1 MPSEIR
7 VQPATGAAELRQISN
22 VVSAVSPEARM
33 DVEDLEHWMA
43 SNADAV
49 LLLAHMGET
58 AAGAATASRSGRP
71 EFQFTMVRVVPAQR
85 RRGVGSALLA
95 AARRHAIE
103 LGLPQ
108 LWSRVDASDRGSL
121 EFAWLRGLAETSR
134 ELSSVI
140 DLAAGGE
147 PFPAP
152 AGVMVV
158 SLADRPDLIQG
169 AYDAERECLPDV
181 PVPTPMEAT
190 SFDVW
195 HEQTLGGPGALPAGS
210 MVALAGDEVIGFA
223 GLRGDAA
230 NSGTAEHLLTCV
242 RPPWRGL
249 GVAEAMKSAQI
260 AWARSAGLTR
270 LATSNDSPN
279 AAMLAVNRRL
289 GYRVVA
295 ESVIVEG
302 AADVGATRTA

>member
-7 VQPATGAAELRQISN
+7 VQPATGAAALRQ
-22 VVSAVSPEARM
+22 VSDIVGAVSREARM
-33 DVEDLEHWMA
+33 DAEDLEHWLA
-43 SNADAV
+43 SNPDAV
-49 LLLAHMGET
+49 LLLAHVGKT

-71 EFQFTMVRVVPAQR
+71 EFQFTMVRVVPPQR

-103 LGLPQ
+103 LSLPR
-108 LWSRVDASDRGSL
+108 LWSRIEASDRGSL
-121 EFAWLRGLAETSR
+121 EFAWRRGLAETSR
-134 ELSSVI
+134 DLSSVI
-140 DLAAGGE
+140 DLAGAGE
-147 PFPAP
+147 PFPPP
-152 AGVMVV
+152 AGVTVV
-158 SLADRPDLIQG
+158 SLADRPDLVQG

-190 SFDVW
+190 SFEVW

-210 MVALAGDEVIGFA
+210 MVALSGGEVIGFA

-242 RPPWRGL
+242 RRPWRGL
-249 GVAEAMKSAQI
+249 GVAAAMKSAQI
-260 AWARSAGLTR
+260 AWARSAGLAR
-270 LATSNDSPN
+270 LETSNDSPN

-295 ESVIVEG
+295 ENVIVEG
-302 AADVGATRTA
+302 PADVGATRTA